1 MASVGGGFGCFTE
14 TSTCSV
20 HNISVEVVVCLFVSC
35 PFKLRM
41 GVTLHVVVFH
51 TGVKM
56 EWSNLCNAW
65 LGMLRSTRACA
76 SCFVHSVCQA
86 SSGEIHLCLKNSP
99 NVLAGLNAILALV
112 ILPRCFLWPKC
123 PTWLLMPAVF
133 QKAAPATYVAC
144 VGDTIL
150 ASDSEQGSW
159 MPKVACRVYSTRA
172 SCAFACWCLTKQC
185 SPCCPRSS
193 AKNWTKWFCTMSCC
207 PRFSIHVSSFEVC
220 Q

>member
-1 MASVGGGFGCFTE
+1 MGVSLKPALAVYI
-14 TSTCSV
+14 TSLSRLLF
-20 HNISVEVVVCLFVSC
+20 VCLFVSC

-56 EWSNLCNAW
+56 QWSNLCNAR
-65 LGMLRSTRACA
+65 LGTLRSTRACA

-123 PTWLLMPAVF
+123 PMWLLMPAVF
-133 QKAAPATYVAC
+133 QKAAPATWLVWGTQFWPPIRNRAHGC
-144 VGDTIL
+144 QKWLAVFTVHVQVVRSPVG
-150 ASDSEQGSW
+150 
-159 MPKVACRVYSTRA
+159 V
-172 SCAFACWCLTKQC
+172 
-185 SPCCPRSS
+185 
-193 AKNWTKWFCTMSCC
+193 
-207 PRFSIHVSSFEVC
+207 
-220 Q
+220 